1 MAAALAVGCGNA
13 SEGTTSSATSTPAT
27 STAKA
32 SAPAASQQPD
42 VTVSAK
48 WKDGVTEANRG
59 DKAGKVR
66 LQGTMPAANGTVL
79 YLYETEGRNL
89 TLMDSTNVQNQAFDF
104 GHLIMQCLT
113 TCLFSVKVLLELRL
127 QLSLFIQ
134 DGLQIRPLFC
144 FFF

>member
-1 MAAALAVGCGNA
+1 MKHPMIWTLCMAAALAVGCGNA

-59 DKAGKVR
+59 DKAGTVR

-89 TLMDSTNVQNQAFDF
+89 TLMD
-104 GHLIMQCLT
+104 
-113 TCLFSVKVLLELRL
+113 
-127 QLSLFIQ
+127 LSLIH
-134 DGLQIRPLFC
+134 I
-144 FFF
+144 